1 VDIERRRA
9 RIVVGPRAAD
19 RADQGRT
26 GAAVSA
32 PTIADALGT
41 LARELPPALELL
53 ASELEA
59 HAAAPTALA
68 AIEMVPPSVFARDH
82 SLHTTTV
89 RQMAKDGR
97 IEAVRIGK
105 RQWRVRRDS
114 PIQPIRREER
124 ATSGRELAIE
134 RARQL
139 AAKLD
144 EWPARVAASAPA

>member
-1 VDIERRRA
+1 M
-9 RIVVGPRAAD
+9 
-19 RADQGRT
+19 
-26 GAAVSA
+26 SA
-32 PTIADALGT
+32 PTIADALRT

-59 HAAAPTALA
+59 RATAPTAPA
-68 AIEMVPPSVFARDH
+68 AVEMVPIATFARER
-82 SLHTTTV
+82 SLNAATV

-114 PIQPIRREER
+114 PIQPVRREER
-124 ATSGRELAIE
+124 AAMSGRELAIE

-139 AAKLD
+139 AAKL
-144 EWPARVAASAPA
+144 AGGSR